1 MSKFLGG
8 NGDFVSTFLRL
19 NEIKTFPEYSL
30 FLLED
35 RNGNRVSFYN
45 AVKASPMNLDDVLV
59 KDCIKVE
66 GIVADLR
73 TFKGVH
79 TTRLNRVKVLE
90 NMGSM
95 KKSEEKT

>member
-19 NEIKTFPEYSL
+19 NERKDYSEYSL

-45 AVKASPMNLDDVLV
+45 TVKASPVNLADVLV

-66 GIVADLR
+66 GTVADLR
-73 TFKGVH
+73 TFRGVH

-95 KKSEEKT
+95 KKSKEKT